1 MRIKLKTNSNIS
13 LPEHLSNINLDYG
26 YSIGPKQEAV
36 SPWKDKLA
44 SKVDTVLSLFNPLN
58 TEQKQIIISVTE
70 AAKFLDSHFPKES
83 TYLDDMQIQINVKS
97 SLNMVIKKIAN
108 VMSSYYPE
116 TGKRIGEIVNFDKA
130 FINSAIKKIAIGTE
144 VFKEQL
150 SSSNFAH
157 DLKTSIGLKNAVN
170 HAIYHE
176 ASHSSQRINDK
187 IFGNKYD
194 QKFNDLLTTA
204 KKLTDDDDY
213 LKYIELELFKLKN
226 LDAPKINK
234 SLMHGIVKLNKEI
247 YADIGGILLQR
258 NQDIISNDYS
268 SSNTLHIIDSVI
280 SARDKEDIRL
290 RKNYIDEMYFL
301 NFHHFTSP
309 GLEYLKEKYHELP
322 NSVLTQKEIHDISN
336 KAIEQGISKFLIAT
350 CFSNVKGDSEVNLL
364 FVIAEKDK
372 KSEPKSEK
380 DIIKELLGIH
390 SIDLSDID
398 MNKSNKAGI
407 KNLKFLAGENWDEKF
422 RKNLESMKGLM
433 VDSNSLWYA
442 AFHQKEFDNELVQLR
457 DNKFEQQHDIEQ
469 VAKSVSNMD
478 NLLDKLRSNSQ
489 PKNTQCINP
498 N

>member
-44 SKVDTVLSLFNPLN
+44 SKVDTVLSLLNPLN
-58 TEQKQIIISVTE
+58 EEQKQIIISVTE

-97 SLNMVIKKIAN
+97 SLNMAIKKIAN
-108 VMSSYYPE
+108 VMNNYYPE
-116 TGKRIGEIVNFDKA
+116 KGKKIGEIVNFDSA
-130 FINSAIKKIAIGTE
+130 FINIGIKKISIGTE

-157 DLKTSIGLKNAVN
+157 DLKTSIGLKKAVN

-176 ASHSSQRINDK
+176 ASHSSQKINDK
-187 IFGNKYD
+187 IFGNEYD
-194 QKFNDLLTTA
+194 PKFNDLLTTA
-204 KKLTDDDDY
+204 KKLIDDDDY
-213 LKYIELELFKLKN
+213 LRCVEIELSNLKI
-226 LDAPKINK
+226 LQAPQINK
-234 SLMHGIVKLNKEI
+234 NFMHGIVKLNKEI

-258 NQDIISNDYS
+258 NQDIISNNYS

-290 RKNYIDEMYFL
+290 RKTYIDEMYFL

-309 GLEYLKEKYHELP
+309 GLEYIKEKYHELP
-322 NSVLTQKEIHDISN
+322 NRVLTQKEIHDISN
-336 KAIEQGISKFLIAT
+336 KAIEQGISKFLITT
-350 CFSNVKGDSEVNLL
+350 CYSNVKSDSEINLL

-372 KSEPKSEK
+372 QSEPKSKE
-380 DIIKELLGIH
+380 DTIKELLGIY
-390 SIDLSDID
+390 SIDFSDMD
-398 MNKSNKAGI
+398 MNKSHKDGI
-407 KNLKFLAGENWDEKF
+407 KHLKFLAGENWNENL
-422 RKNLESMKGLM
+422 RKNLESMKDLM

-442 AFHQKEFDNELVQLR
+442 AFHQKEFDNEIVQLR
-457 DNKFEQQHDIEQ
+457 DNKVEQQHDIEQ
-469 VAKSVSNMD
+469 VTKSVSSID
-478 NLLDKLRSNSQ
+478 KFLDKLRNTNQ
-489 PKNTQCINP
+489 TKNKQGINL